1 MLLLILIIT
10 QLLNLKIYSLIK
22 KMILDT
28 VNFEGNLGAAY
39 FFMIVGAIG
48 IIAIGVYIILKMLF
62 YIRRKSLEAQ
72 TREN

>member
-1 MLLLILIIT
+1 
-10 QLLNLKIYSLIK
+10 
-22 KMILDT
+22 MILDT

-48 IIAIGVYIILKMLF
+48 IIAIGVYIILKILF